1 MKPKKKTANYK
12 VRFVPTVTG
21 KRINGVLDALDA
33 QGGHCPCQPE
43 HTAATKCQCKDF
55 RERVKPGEA
64 CLCGIYT
71 KVAKEAK

>member
-1 MKPKKKTANYK
+1 MKPKKKTDYK
-12 VRFVPTVTG
+12 VRFVPNIKG
-21 KRINGVLDALDA
+21 AKINGILDALDA

-43 HTAATKCQCKDF
+43 HTPATKCQCKDF
-55 RERVKPGEA
+55 RERVKIGEP